1 MKHDTFFEDDQFV
14 ISYEL
19 LHVLHWLLKYEEE
32 EMSRL
37 VTQAFIKGFEEKM
50 LQPDMYSKIQDSE
63 DLQNSVE
70 HFFNFLEH
78 HTAALASS
86 ETSKKIMDHNIIKT
100 LDHIDPKRFDY
111 ETIKSTV
118 LATADKIKPKNQT
131 NAKELFLKELLRQW
145 NPKKEK
151 SNSIVSN

>member
-19 LHVLHWLLKYEEE
+19 LHVLHWLLKYEETE
-32 EMSRL
+32 LSKL
-37 VTQAFIKGFEEKM
+37 ITQAFIKGFEDKIK
-50 LQPDMYSKIQDSE
+50 QQDVYAKIQHSDE
-63 DLQNSVE
+63 LQNSVVN
-70 HFFNFLEH
+70 FFSFLEEH
-78 HTAALASS
+78 IATISNS
-86 ETSKKIMDHNIIKT
+86 ESNKKIMDQNIIKT

-118 LATADKIKPKNQT
+118 LATAEKIKPESKT
-131 NAKELFLKELLRQW
+131 SPKELFLKELLRQW

-151 SNSIVSN
+151 SNTTYSN

>member
-32 EMSRL
+32 EMSKL
-37 VTQAFIKGFEEKM
+37 VTQAFIKGFEGKM
-50 LQPDMYSKIQDSE
+50 KEPDMYAKIQHSDE
-63 DLQNSVE
+63 LQNSVV

-78 HTAALASS
+78 HTAALANT
-86 ETSKKIMDHNIIKT
+86 EGSKKIMDHNIIKT

-131 NAKELFLKELLRQW
+131 RAKELFLKELLRQW

-151 SNSIVSN
+151 SNNTISN